1 MGETGKLYRGSA
13 NATRGG
19 LSCQKWLACPYSYPY
34 PETPNPTTD
43 LPLALA
49 PTPILTRTEQTPHTH
64 KYTPEKYPN
73 EGLGD
78 HNYCR
83 NPSSGS
89 VPWCYTTS
97 SSVR

>member
-1 MGETGKLYRGSA
+1 MGERGTLYRGSA
-13 NATRGG
+13 NVTSGG

-64 KYTPEKYPN
+64 HYTPEKYPN

-83 NPSSGS
+83 NTDSSTG
-89 VPWCYTTS
+89 PWCYTTS